1 MLGRVIGGIIG
12 LDARIL
18 ELARILHAAGI
29 LWLFPLLAPTASPTT
44 LQGSEENVGSLCHRC
59 RTMPMMPMMVDD
71 AGFTRSIIPPR
82 WRAIRDLVVPELR
95 GAFRELT
102 ASVQV
107 QSGSL
112 WGASVTCKSKTRVSI
127 RLPAFT
133 KQIEKFIWYRIFH
146 AVVDIKM

>member
-1 MLGRVIGGIIG
+1 MPGRALSGRGTSAMLGRVIGGIIG

-29 LWLFPLLAPTASPTT
+29 LRLFPLLAPAASPTT
-44 LQGSEENVGSLCHRC
+44 LQGREENVGALCHRC
-59 RTMPMMPMMVDD
+59 RTVPMMPMMVDD
-71 AGFTRSIIPPR
+71 AGSTRSIIPPR

-112 WGASVTCKSKTRVSI
+112 WGASVTCKSKRESRSVYP
-127 RLPAFT
+127 RLPS
-133 KQIEKFIWYRIFH
+133 R
-146 AVVDIKM
+146 